1 MNVKLAAEL
10 ADILPTIKESWT
22 FSSKPGWYL
31 STSDEADAWP
41 MFWDG
46 QGWHDPVGDIEQ
58 HITELLIPHLE
69 DMFKQGFIAGFTT
82 AQGDS
87 SE

>member
-1 MNVKLAAEL
+1 MNLKLAVELAEL
-10 ADILPTIKESWT
+10 LPTIQESWT
-22 FSSKPGWYL
+22 FSSTPGWYV
-31 STSDEADAWP
+31 SDERDGWP

-46 QGWHDPVGDIEQ
+46 TGWNDPVGDIEQ

-69 DMFKQGFIAGFTT
+69 DMFKQGFIEGFKA

-87 SE
+87 V